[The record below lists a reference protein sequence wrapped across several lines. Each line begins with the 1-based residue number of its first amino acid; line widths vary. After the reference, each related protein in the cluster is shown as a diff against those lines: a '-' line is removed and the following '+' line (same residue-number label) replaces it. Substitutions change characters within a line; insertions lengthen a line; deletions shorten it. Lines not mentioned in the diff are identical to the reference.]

1 MHEQKVQRTYNV
13 EMYGALAIY
22 AVMLVASIKFGRGM
36 DAGVLRTIV
45 LSSPMI
51 GFMLGVWAVARQF
64 RRVDEFQR
72 QIKLENLALAAAVTA
87 GASFT
92 YGFLETAGYEKLSM
106 FWVWMVMGGAWA
118 VITFLRCRINFG

>member
-1 MHEQKVQRTYNV
+1 MHEQKVRRTYNI

-45 LSSPMI
+45 LASPMI

-64 RRVDEFQR
+64 RRVDEFER

-118 VITFLRCRINFG
+118 VITFVRCRVNFG

>member
-1 MHEQKVQRTYNV
+1 MHEQKVRRTYNT

-22 AVMLVASIKFGRGM
+22 ALMLVVSIKFGRGM
-36 DAGVLRTIV
+36 EAGVLRTVV

-64 RRVDEFQR
+64 RRVDELQR
-72 QIKLENLALAAAVTA
+72 QIMLENLALAAAITA

-92 YGFLETAGYEKLSM
+92 YGFLETAGYQMLSM
-106 FWVWMVMGGAWA
+106 FWVWVVMGGAWA
-118 VITFLRCRINFG
+118 VITFLRCRINLG